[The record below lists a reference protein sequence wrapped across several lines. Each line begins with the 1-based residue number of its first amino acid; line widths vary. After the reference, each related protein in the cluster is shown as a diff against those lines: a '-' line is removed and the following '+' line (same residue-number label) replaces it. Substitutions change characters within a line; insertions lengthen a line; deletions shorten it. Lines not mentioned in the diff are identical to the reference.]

1 MSKYYRNMY
10 PSYTQPSVE
19 ELRQRAEASVMKAGK
34 CGQKYE
40 PVYVAGTKICQRWWG
55 RAWCCNLEQYA
66 DYTSRIGRGKRYVRA
81 GAVLDLKIEAGHII
95 AKVQG
100 SRRRPY
106 QVEICINPLTE
117 KAVKNIQQQ
126 CVSRIKSLEEL
137 VAGEFPEELQHIFI
151 GTDGLFPKPSDIT
164 FDCSCP
170 DWACMCKHVAAVMYA
185 VGVRLDENPFYF
197 FKLRGIHVDEFI
209 DAAVEDR
216 IESMLKHAADKSS
229 RIIDKTEVHDLFG
242 VL

>member
-1 MSKYYRNMY
+1 MSNYYKNMY
-10 PSYTQPSVE
+10 PSYTQPSAE
-19 ELRQRAEASVMKAGK
+19 ELRRKAETSVMKAGK

-40 PVYVAGTKICQRWWG
+40 PVCVAGTKICQRWWG
-55 RAWCCNLEQYA
+55 IAWCRNLEQYA

-81 GAVLDLKIEAGHII
+81 GAVLDLKIEASHIL

-100 SRRRPY
+100 SRQRPY
-106 QVEICINPLTE
+106 QVEIRINPLTE
-117 KAVKNIQQQ
+117 KAVKKIQQQ
-126 CVSRIKSLEEL
+126 CVSKIKSLEEL

-229 RIIDKTEVHDLFG
+229 RIIDKKEVHDLFG